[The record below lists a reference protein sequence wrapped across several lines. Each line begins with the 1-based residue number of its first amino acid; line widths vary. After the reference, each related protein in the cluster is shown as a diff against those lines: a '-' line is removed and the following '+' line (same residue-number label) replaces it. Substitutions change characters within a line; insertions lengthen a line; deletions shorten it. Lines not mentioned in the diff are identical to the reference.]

1 MKIKEFVEELIKT
14 NDENKEEY
22 IAGHITEDY
31 VPYLSKMVLCDRVI
45 NASCYA
51 DVEGEKVFRINS
63 PAQYMLLVMGVIYQ
77 YTDLEQGESIV
88 ADFDFLD
95 QYGLVDAIIGM
106 LPEGEYD
113 TIRALL
119 DMMIGDIRENERS
132 LVSYIDNKIKSS
144 ELVMNAL
151 GEVFSDIL
159 KEVDADG
166 TDGSVE

>member
-1 MKIKEFVEELIKT
+1 MKIKDFVEEIIKA
-14 NDENKEEY
+14 ENKEEY
-22 IAGHITEDY
+22 IAGHLVEDY
-31 VPYLSKMVLCDRVI
+31 VPYMSKIVLCDRI
-45 NASCYA
+45 IKASCYV

-77 YTDLEQGESIV
+77 YTDLEQGESII

-95 QYGLVDAIIGM
+95 QYGLIDALVSM

-144 ELVMNAL
+144 ELVMEAL
-151 GEVFSDIL
+151 GDVFNDVL
-159 KEVDADG
+159 KEVDTDG